1 MKNLYVQFGEEKKQ
15 HLNYLG
21 SMLGRPNTPEEQE
34 MEDILEAIEK
44 GARSKESLDSLA
56 KRQDHA
62 FQQVALIYSLIKA
75 TEGDR
80 KKDWEPGAYEYVDPK
95 YVTGTHP
102 TETGD
107 VTWHTGTLLRGAKPK
122 DDVDKLVQ

>member
-1 MKNLYVQFGEEKKQ
+1 VKNLYVQFGEEEKQ

-62 FQQVALIYSLIKA
+62 FQQVALIYSLIIKQPRVI
-75 TEGDR
+75 GR
-80 KKDWEPGAYEYVDPK
+80 K
-95 YVTGTHP
+95 TGSLGRTN
-102 TETGD
+102 T
-107 VTWHTGTLLRGAKPK
+107 
-122 DDVDKLVQ
+122 